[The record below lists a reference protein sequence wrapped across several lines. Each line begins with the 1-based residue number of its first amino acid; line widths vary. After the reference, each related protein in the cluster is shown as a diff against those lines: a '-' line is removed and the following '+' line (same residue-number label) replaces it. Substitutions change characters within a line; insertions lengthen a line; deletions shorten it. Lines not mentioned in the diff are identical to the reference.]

1 MTDTDNILFFFVL
14 QGSDIRPFFFNFF
27 KIYSVVW
34 LENKIYSAR
43 NNAIRIKSKKK
54 KKMSQK
60 RNDTEKEQIQIVR
73 CKDNLLKCEYAQLA
87 QKKKIEKNRE

>member
-1 MTDTDNILFFFVL
+1 
-14 QGSDIRPFFFNFF
+14 
-27 KIYSVVW
+27 
-34 LENKIYSAR
+34 
-43 NNAIRIKSKKK
+43 
-54 KKMSQK
+54 MSQK